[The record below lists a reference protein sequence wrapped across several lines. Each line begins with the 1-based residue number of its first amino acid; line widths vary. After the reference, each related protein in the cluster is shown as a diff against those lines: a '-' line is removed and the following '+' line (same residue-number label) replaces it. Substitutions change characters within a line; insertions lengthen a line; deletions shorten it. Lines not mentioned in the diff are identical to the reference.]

1 MRTLGTTLLALLL
14 GVATATLW
22 SQTASSTQ
30 KAAPQA
36 PKSTPADSP
45 SKIDPAKEAD
55 IRRLLDI
62 GGTRAIAMQT
72 LDEMTTS
79 IKPLLTN
86 SLPPGEYRQKL
97 IDLFFTKFKAKADAQ
112 HIVDLAVPIY
122 DKHFSREEINGLIQ
136 FYQTPL
142 GKKTLTELPLL
153 LTELRDAG
161 QKWGQALGRDSMQE
175 VLAEHPDMEQALK
188 AAAQS
193 SPR

>member
-30 KAAPQA
+30 KAAAPQA

-97 IDLFFTKFKAKADAQ
+97 ID
-112 HIVDLAVPIY
+112 
-122 DKHFSREEINGLIQ
+122 
-136 FYQTPL
+136 
-142 GKKTLTELPLL
+142 
-153 LTELRDAG
+153 
-161 QKWGQALGRDSMQE
+161 
-175 VLAEHPDMEQALK
+175 
-188 AAAQS
+188 
-193 SPR
+193 